1 MENRYTPYSMSKPVV
16 SFEIDPKLKEIL
28 QKLAAE
34 DTRTL
39 SNYLVTI
46 IQDHLKAKCILW
58 GAEEQHEENKKEESA
73 IRFSG
78 KNITPPPTGDH

>member
-1 MENRYTPYSMSKPVV
+1 MSKAVV
-16 SFEIDPKLKEIL
+16 SFKIDSSIKEIL

-46 IQDHLKAKCILW
+46 IQEHLKAKGILW
-58 GAEEQHEENKKEESA
+58 GAEEQYEENEQEKSA

-78 KNITPPPTGDH
+78 KSITPPPSDDH

>member
-1 MENRYTPYSMSKPVV
+1 MSKAVV
-16 SFEIDPKLKEIL
+16 SFKIDSRIKGVL

-46 IQDHLKAKCILW
+46 IQDHLKAKGILW
-58 GAEEQHEENKKEESA
+58 GAEEQHEENEKEQSA
-73 IRFSG
+73 IRFSS
-78 KNITPPPTGDH
+78 KNITPPPSDDH

>member
-1 MENRYTPYSMSKPVV
+1 VV
-16 SFEIDPKLKEIL
+16 SFKIDSEMKEIL

-46 IQDHLKAKCILW
+46 IQDHHKAKGILW
-58 GAEEQHEENKKEESA
+58 GAEEQHEENEKEKSA
-73 IRFSG
+73 IRFSSR
-78 KNITPPPTGDH
+78 NITPPPTDDH

>member
-1 MENRYTPYSMSKPVV
+1 MSKAVV
-16 SFEIDPKLKEIL
+16 SFKIDSSINEIL

-46 IQDHLKAKCILW
+46 IQDHLKAKGILW
-58 GAEEQHEENKKEESA
+58 GAEEQYEENEKEKSA
-73 IRFSG
+73 IRFSS
-78 KNITPPPTGDH
+78 KNITPPPTDDH

>member
-1 MENRYTPYSMSKPVV
+1 MV
-16 SFEIDPKLKEIL
+16 SFKIDSSIKEIL

-46 IQDHLKAKCILW
+46 IQDHLKAKGILW
-58 GAEEQHEENKKEESA
+58 GAEEQYEENEKEKSA
-73 IRFSG
+73 IRFSS
-78 KNITPPPTGDH
+78 KNITPPPTDDH

>member
-1 MENRYTPYSMSKPVV
+1 MSKAVV
-16 SFEIDPKLKEIL
+16 SFKIDPKIKEIL
-28 QKLAAE
+28 QKLAEE

-46 IQDHLKAKCILW
+46 IQDHLKAKGILW
-58 GAEEQHEENKKEESA
+58 GAEEQHEENEKEQSA
-73 IRFSG
+73 IRFSS

>member
-1 MENRYTPYSMSKPVV
+1 MSKAVV
-16 SFEIDPKLKEIL
+16 SFKIDSRIKEIL

-46 IQDHLKAKCILW
+46 IQDHLKAKGIHW
-58 GAEEQHEENKKEESA
+58 GAEEQHEENQREQSA
-73 IRFSG
+73 IRFSS
-78 KNITPPPTGDH
+78 KNSTPPSSDDH

>member
-1 MENRYTPYSMSKPVV
+1 MSKAVV
-16 SFEIDPKLKEIL
+16 SFKIDPNIKEIL

-46 IQDHLKAKCILW
+46 IQDHLRAKGIHW
-58 GAEEQHEENKKEESA
+58 EAEEQHEEHEKEQSA
-73 IRFSG
+73 IRFSS
-78 KNITPPPTGDH
+78 KNSIPPATGDH

>member
-1 MENRYTPYSMSKPVV
+1 MV
-16 SFEIDPKLKEIL
+16 SFKIDSSIKETL

-46 IQDHLKAKCILW
+46 IQDHLKAKGILW
-58 GAEEQHEENKKEESA
+58 GAEEQYEENEKEKSA
-73 IRFSG
+73 IRFSS
-78 KNITPPPTGDH
+78 KNITPPPTDDH

>member
-1 MENRYTPYSMSKPVV
+1 MSKAVV
-16 SFEIDPKLKEIL
+16 SFKIDPNIKEIL

-46 IQDHLKAKCILW
+46 IQDHLRAKDIHW
-58 GAEEQHEENKKEESA
+58 EAEEQHEENEKEQSA
-73 IRFSG
+73 IRFSS
-78 KNITPPPTGDH
+78 KNSTPPATSDH

>member
-1 MENRYTPYSMSKPVV
+1 MV
-16 SFEIDPKLKEIL
+16 SFKIDPKIKEIL
-28 QKLAAE
+28 QKLAEE

-46 IQDHLKAKCILW
+46 IQDHLKAKGIFW
-58 GAEEQHEENKKEESA
+58 GAEEQHEGSEKEKGT
-73 IRFSG
+73 IRFSS

>member
-1 MENRYTPYSMSKPVV
+1 MSKAVV
-16 SFEIDPKLKEIL
+16 SFKIDSKIKEIL
-28 QKLAAE
+28 QKLAEE

-46 IQDHLKAKCILW
+46 IQDHLKAKGIFW
-58 GAEEQHEENKKEESA
+58 GAEEQHEESEKEKSA
-73 IRFSG
+73 IRFSS

>member
-1 MENRYTPYSMSKPVV
+1 MSKAVV
-16 SFEIDPKLKEIL
+16 SFKIDPKLKEVL

-46 IQDHLKAKCILW
+46 IQDHLKAKGILW
-58 GAEEQHEENKKEESA
+58 GAEEQHEENQKEESA
-73 IRFSG
+73 IRFSS
-78 KNITPPPTGDH
+78 KNINPPPSDDH